1 MSEGEEGLLEERG
14 RVYDLYRWHLA
25 LYVLV
30 RIIDRTRDEKFGK
43 GHTIKTFRESLSK
56 HGNIATSE
64 AER

>member
-1 MSEGEEGLLEERG
+1 MLEERG

-30 RIIDRTRDEKFGK
+30 RIIDRTRDLEKFGK